1 MTNKL
6 DKEDANLECAHCKE
20 IFLSKDDWM
29 EHLKIH
35 SFPGHECTV
44 CGKNFKYA
52 DTLAK
57 HKRSA
62 GHIGKVS
69 DQTKTLP
76 KNRKTMKSLF
86 TQLKD
91 NGKLILK
98 CTLCDRILTTHSAAS
113 YHMLSHTGEK
123 PFSCELCGKK
133 YPSKGKLIIHI
144 RQHTGE
150 TPYKCKVCN
159 KGFRSSSCCK
169 KHENVHHFILNDE
182 GSDADTQNKITKI
195 GIGNDVDPDADKVEC
210 EICKKKIHKHGYG
223 VHRKSHL
230 TEKKQYICSYCNKE
244 FQKNSRLQR
253 HLRIHT
259 GERPYICEICT
270 KSYIQ
275 AGDLKRH
282 MTHYHLGT
290 KRFQCQHCGKFYYTK
305 PGLETH
311 VLTHSKKQKAE
322 HPDPIKRPPNA
333 TNTTNKEKKFLCMIC
348 GKAYTA
354 NNTLKQHMI
363 SHTGETPHK
372 CSICYKGLSSKT
384 RLKEH
389 MMRHTDEK
397 PYRCMICHKHL
408 YDKKNLKRHINRV
421 HSVMDTVKNEDEV
434 VTVKE
439 QVIPDFATCLD

>member
-259 GERPYICEICT
+259 EEKRYTCETCQ
-270 KSYIQ
+270 KAFHQ
-275 AGDLKRH
+275 AADLKRH
-282 MTHYHLGT
+282 HVKHTGL
-290 KRFQCQHCGKFYYTK
+290 KQFQCQHCGKQFCTRS
-305 PGLETH
+305 GLEKH
-311 VLTHSKKQKAE
+311 VVQHLDKPRLPTVKS
-322 HPDPIKRPPNA
+322 
-333 TNTTNKEKKFLCMIC
+333 FLCMVC
-348 GKAYTA
+348 GKGFTA
-354 NNTLKQHMI
+354 SPSLKVHMRR
-363 SHTGETPHK
+363 HTGETPHQCQF
-372 CSICYKGLSSKT
+372 CSKAFADKT
-384 RLKEH
+384 SLKQH
-389 MMRHTDEK
+389 TMRYHTGEK
-397 PYRCMICHKHL
+397 PFTCMIC
-408 YDKKNLKRHINRV
+408 DKKFFDSTNYKKHMKKEHYV
-421 HSVMDTVKNEDEV
+421 VDPKGDGDE
-434 VTVKE
+434 TRMG
-439 QVIPDFATCLD
+439 AG